1 MHLKA
6 IYEKKM
12 QPRLDELKEE
22 IDELRQKADEAETN
36 LELEYY
42 TLLDELQA
50 RLEMASQKFKLLVQA
65 NEDDWED
72 FKSEFETIWDSLR
85 ELVKSVTCT
94 LKRPT
99 SGSVSISRSVIHGI

>member
-12 QPRLDELKEE
+12 QPRLNELKEE
-22 IDELRQKADEAETN
+22 IDELRQKADEAEAN
-36 LELEYY
+36 LELEYF
-42 TLLDELQA
+42 TLLDELQGK
-50 RLEMASQKFKLLVQA
+50 LEVANQKFQLLVDA

-85 ELVKSVTCT
+85 ELVKTVTS
-94 LKRPT
+94 P
-99 SGSVSISRSVIHGI
+99 

>member
-6 IYEKKM
+6 IYQKKM

-22 IDELRQKADEAETN
+22 IDELRQKADEAEAR

-50 RLEMASQKFKLLVQA
+50 ML
-65 NEDDWED
+65 
-72 FKSEFETIWDSLR
+72 
-85 ELVKSVTCT
+85 
-94 LKRPT
+94 
-99 SGSVSISRSVIHGI
+99 

>member
-1 MHLKA
+1 MHLKT

-22 IDELRQKADEAETN
+22 IDELREKADETETN

-42 TLLDELQA
+42 TLLEELQVKF
-50 RLEMASQKFKLLVQA
+50 ETTNQKFQLLVQA

-72 FKSEFETIWDSLR
+72 FKTEFESVWDSLR
-85 ELVKSVTCT
+85 ELVKTVTS
-94 LKRPT
+94 P
-99 SGSVSISRSVIHGI
+99 

>member
-6 IYEKKM
+6 LYEKKM

-22 IDELRQKADEAETN
+22 IHELRQKADEAETN

-42 TLLDELQA
+42 TLLDEAQVK
-50 RLEMASQKFKLLVQA
+50 LEMASQKFQLLTQA

-72 FKSEFETIWDSLR
+72 FKSEFETIWDSLH
-85 ELVKSVTCT
+85 ELVKSVTS
-94 LKRPT
+94 P
-99 SGSVSISRSVIHGI
+99 

>member
-22 IDELRQKADEAETN
+22 IAGLRQKADEAETN

-42 TLLDELQA
+42 TLLDELQVK
-50 RLEMASQKFKLLVQA
+50 LEIASQKFELLTQA
-65 NEDDWED
+65 NEDDWEN
-72 FKSEFETIWDSLR
+72 FKSEFETIWESLR
-85 ELVKSVTCT
+85 ELVKSVTS
-94 LKRPT
+94 P
-99 SGSVSISRSVIHGI
+99 

>member
-1 MHLKA
+1 MDLKA

-12 QPRLDELKEE
+12 QPRLDELKDE

-42 TLLDELQA
+42 TLLDELQVK
-50 RLEMASQKFKLLVQA
+50 LETANQKFQLLTQA

-72 FKSEFETIWDSLR
+72 FKSEFEAIWDSLR
-85 ELVKSVTCT
+85 ELVKT
-94 LKRPT
+94 
-99 SGSVSISRSVIHGI
+99 VSSP

>member
-1 MHLKA
+1 LIAGARMHLKA

-42 TLLDELQA
+42 TLLDELQVK
-50 RLEMASQKFKLLVQA
+50 LETANQKFQLLTQA

-72 FKSEFETIWDSLR
+72 FKSEFEMIWDSLR
-85 ELVKSVTCT
+85 ELVKSVTS
-94 LKRPT
+94 P
-99 SGSVSISRSVIHGI
+99 

>member
-1 MHLKA
+1 MHLKE

-22 IDELRQKADEAETN
+22 IDELRQKAGEAEAN

-42 TLLDELQA
+42 TLLDEAQV
-50 RLEMASQKFKLLVQA
+50 EFETASQKFQLLIQA

-72 FKSEFETIWDSLR
+72 FKSEFETTWESLR
-85 ELVKSVTCT
+85 ELVKSVTS
-94 LKRPT
+94 P
-99 SGSVSISRSVIHGI
+99 

>member
-1 MHLKA
+1 MHMKA

-42 TLLDELQA
+42 TLLDELQVK
-50 RLEMASQKFKLLVQA
+50 LETANQKFQLLTQA

-72 FKSEFETIWDSLR
+72 FKFEFETIWDSLR
-85 ELVKSVTCT
+85 ELVKSVTS
-94 LKRPT
+94 P
-99 SGSVSISRSVIHGI
+99 

>member
-22 IDELRQKADEAETN
+22 IDELRQKADEAEAN

-50 RLEMASQKFKLLVQA
+50 RLETASQKFQLLTQA

-72 FKSEFETIWDSLR
+72 FKSEFETVWDSLR
-85 ELVKSVTCT
+85 ELVKSVTS
-94 LKRPT
+94 P
-99 SGSVSISRSVIHGI
+99 

>member
-6 IYEKKM
+6 LYEKKM

-22 IDELRQKADEAETN
+22 IDELRQKAGEAEAN

-42 TLLDELQA
+42 TLLDELQVE
-50 RLEMASQKFKLLVQA
+50 LEMASQKFQLLIQA

-72 FKSEFETIWDSLR
+72 FKSEFETTWDSLR
-85 ELVKSVTCT
+85 ELVKSVTA
-94 LKRPT
+94 P
-99 SGSVSISRSVIHGI
+99 

>member
-22 IDELRQKADEAETN
+22 IDGLRQKADEAETN

-42 TLLDELQA
+42 TLLDELQVK
-50 RLEMASQKFKLLVQA
+50 LEMANQKFQLLVQS

-72 FKSEFETIWDSLR
+72 FKSEFEAIWDSLR
-85 ELVKSVTCT
+85 ELVKSVTA
-94 LKRPT
+94 P
-99 SGSVSISRSVIHGI
+99 

>member
-22 IDELRQKADEAETN
+22 IDGLRQKADEAETN

-42 TLLDELQA
+42 TLLDELQVK
-50 RLEMASQKFKLLVQA
+50 LEIASQKFELLTQA
-65 NEDDWED
+65 NEDDWEN

-85 ELVKSVTCT
+85 ELVKSVTS
-94 LKRPT
+94 P
-99 SGSVSISRSVIHGI
+99 

>member
-22 IDELRQKADEAETN
+22 IDELRQKAGEAETN

-42 TLLDELQA
+42 TLLDEAQVE
-50 RLEMASQKFKLLVQA
+50 LETASQKFQLLVQA

-72 FKSEFETIWDSLR
+72 FKSEFETTWESLR
-85 ELVKSVTCT
+85 ELVKSVTS
-94 LKRPT
+94 P
-99 SGSVSISRSVIHGI
+99 

>member
-1 MHLKA
+1 MHLKE

-22 IDELRQKADEAETN
+22 IDELRQKAGEAETN

-42 TLLDELQA
+42 TLLDELQVK
-50 RLEMASQKFKLLVQA
+50 LEMASQKFQLLVQA

-85 ELVKSVTCT
+85 ELVKTVTS
-94 LKRPT
+94 P
-99 SGSVSISRSVIHGI
+99 

>member
-6 IYEKKM
+6 LYEKKM
-12 QPRLDELKEE
+12 QPRLDELKAE
-22 IDELRQKADEAETN
+22 IDELRQKAGEAEAN

-50 RLEMASQKFKLLVQA
+50 RLETASQKFQLLIQA

-72 FKSEFETIWDSLR
+72 FKSEFETTWESLR
-85 ELVKSVTCT
+85 ELVKSVTS
-94 LKRPT
+94 P
-99 SGSVSISRSVIHGI
+99 